1 MEIVFSAEAKGD
13 IDFFKKASEINVLKK
28 IRQLLISINANPFE
42 GLGKPE
48 LLKHDFQG
56 CWSRRI
62 NKEHRLVYKIENRTI
77 IIISAKD
84 HYK

>member
-1 MEIVFSAEAKGD
+1 MEIVFTAEAKGD
-13 IDFFKKASEINVLKK
+13 IEFFKKAGERKILKK
-28 IRQLLISINANPFE
+28 IRELIISIDANPFE

-48 LLKHDFQG
+48 SLKHDFQG

-62 NKEHRLVYKIENRTI
+62 NKEHRLVYKITNQTITI
-77 IIISAKD
+77 ISTKD

>member
-1 MEIVFSAEAKGD
+1 MEIVFTAEAKAD
-13 IDFFKKASEINVLKK
+13 IEFFKKAGERNILKK
-28 IRQLLISINANPFE
+28 IRELVISIDANPFE

-48 LLKHDFQG
+48 ALKYDFQG

-62 NKEHRLVYKIENRTI
+62 NKEHRLVYKITNKTITI
-77 IIISAKD
+77 ISTKD